1 MTAALRRSFGSL
13 SIPNYRLYFTGQ
25 LISISGNWMQT
36 VAEMWLVVRLTE
48 SGIAVGLTV
57 ALQFLPTLLFGAFGG
72 LLADRHDKRR
82 LLMITQGLM
91 AIPAIALVALS
102 GTGVIEVWM
111 VYALVLV
118 RGAVTAV
125 DSPTRQ
131 SFVMELVGPDRVV
144 NAVSLNSV
152 MVHTARIVGPMLAGG
167 LIAVVGLAPCF
178 AVNALTFLVMFVA
191 LRLMDPSELETP
203 TPVLPARGQV
213 RAAVREAWRRPEL
226 RVPLMMMVL
235 VGTLAFNF
243 QVLLPLFAS
252 FTWHG
257 TATTYALLT
266 TAMGVGSVAGALV
279 SGARGRVS
287 PRLLTGAAALF
298 GIAELI
304 AAVAPTLAV
313 QILVL
318 VPLGAAS
325 VTFAAG
331 VNSSLQLAAGGA
343 LRGRIMALYSVVF
356 LGSTPIGAPLVGG
369 LAELAGPRAGMALGG
384 TAALLA
390 AVWGRVAFNRMRE
403 RGPAARPGASRGP
416 EPVVLPGG

>member
-1 MTAALRRSFGSL
+1 VTAALRRSFGSL

-25 LISISGNWMQT
+25 VISISGNWMQI

-48 SGIAVGLTV
+48 SGFAVGLTA
-57 ALQFLPTLLFGAFGG
+57 ALQFLPILLFGAFGG

-91 AIPAIALVALS
+91 AIPAIALFALA

-111 VYALVLV
+111 VYALVLL
-118 RGAVTAV
+118 RGAVNAV
-125 DSPTRQ
+125 DNPTRQ

-152 MVHTARIVGPMLAGG
+152 IVHSARIVGPMLAGG
-167 LIAVVGLAPCF
+167 LIAVAGLAPCF
-178 AVNALTFLVMFVA
+178 AVNAMTFLVMVVV
-191 LRLMDPSELETP
+191 LRLMDPSKLETP
-203 TPVLPARGQV
+203 APVSRAPGQV

-226 RVPLMMMVL
+226 RIPLMMMVL

-257 TATTYALLT
+257 TAATYALLT
-266 TAMGVGSVAGALV
+266 TAMGIGSVAGALV
-279 SGARGRVS
+279 AGARGRVS
-287 PRLLTGAAALF
+287 SDLLVGAAALF
-298 GIAELI
+298 GIAQLI

-313 QILVL
+313 QALVL

-331 VNSSLQLAAGGA
+331 VNSSLQLAAGGE

-356 LGSTPIGAPLVGG
+356 VGSTPIGAPLVGG

-384 TAALLA
+384 AAALVA
-390 AVWGRVAFNRMRE
+390 AVWGRWAFARVRE
-403 RGPAARPGASRGP
+403 LGTAARVGASPAP
-416 EPVVLPGG
+416 EPVLPGA